1 MSLYVI
7 LETKPTIASVRD
19 TAITSLKV
27 DTNTL
32 ERRNLVVSKINIKSA
47 FFWCLMSRLGYA
59 VDNLSNIVM
68 NGGAL
73 RSWVFDADYAREISE
88 LARTQTI

>member
-1 MSLYVI
+1 MSDRHLSVQTISNMVQTFNFRGNYLPTRQATSVQHLQVQVSLIIVGLTDGSLFISLYVI

-32 ERRNLVVSKINIKSA
+32 
-47 FFWCLMSRLGYA
+47 
-59 VDNLSNIVM
+59 
-68 NGGAL
+68 
-73 RSWVFDADYAREISE
+73 
-88 LARTQTI
+88 

>member
-1 MSLYVI
+1 MPTRQAPSVQHLQVQVSLIIVGLTDGSPFISLYVI

-47 FFWCLMSRLGYA
+47 FF
-59 VDNLSNIVM
+59 
-68 NGGAL
+68 GA
-73 RSWVFDADYAREISE
+73 
-88 LARTQTI
+88 